1 MTQTKSPS
9 SSNSASPSAP
19 TSAPTSALL
28 TKGVSWLKSLVG
40 PLSSLT
46 EGATNMAQSVKQM
59 GVESDQEI
67 EREHQELV
75 IGMLTDYLHKQL
87 GAVEGARHA
96 RLLSEALLGFRSAP
110 VEPELA
116 ALLEVS
122 REAILQIDLFYTRQ
136 GSRFEV
142 CMRLFVSD
150 VTPEGKRVL
159 KQVRLKR
166 PVDYDE
172 VPQVVRFGVVEA
184 EANGAPLSVTLL
196 RPETR

>member
-9 SSNSASPSAP
+9 SSNPASPSAP

-116 ALLEVS
+116 ALFKIA
-122 REAILQIDLFYTRQ
+122 RQGILQIDLLYTLQ
-136 GSRFEV
+136 GSRIEV
-142 CMRLFVSD
+142 CMRLFVSE
-150 VTPEGKRVL
+150 VTSEGKHIL

-196 RPETR
+196 RPSAT